1 MSISGQPAPSL
12 FAGLTPVIAKR
23 VHPDWQK
30 NETDYRAQRDTL
42 PIRFADKWIGFAEGT
57 VIASGTSPVE
67 VFHTVPSSGK
77 HPFVTC
83 VGHETDPNRMRR
95 ASLLIR
101 CDISQRIDHIGDQK
115 LKALGAGTCANSDG
129 VPAGPHS
136 MTADVAAAKNSALVM
151 TRNISA
157 LIAVKILNIRGGK
170 PITFCPQA
178 DGAVNVPVAA
188 VCRSSTDLGGVFI
201 AKAPN
206 AQQWVEITIVY
217 ASHANNV
224 PPALLSEAQRTA
236 LSADG
241 AGLDF
246 GPPTGFVIKFTNG
259 LTAYLSGDTGIH
271 SEMKTVVNEYHK
283 ANLAVLN
290 LGPNAGTVKSAAYAM
305 NELVR
310 PASVMLTHPNEAVTE
325 GGKLRPASNAAAL
338 IKQLKGTAHLAI
350 SGRTMEFDGNGK
362 CVAGC

>member
-1 MSISGQPAPSL
+1 MKTAYASAALALALAASPAI
-12 FAGLTPVIAKR
+12 AQNVKITPVGS
-23 VHPDWQK
+23 HPGELCAND
-30 NETDYRAQRDTL
+30 RATIFEDPTGVRILYDVAQNVTG
-42 PIRFADKWIGFAEGT
+42 AD
-57 VIASGTSPVE
+57 
-67 VFHTVPSSGK
+67 
-77 HPFVTC
+77 
-83 VGHETDPNRMRR
+83 DPRLGEIHLV
-95 ASLLIR
+95 LL
-101 CDISQRIDHIGDQK
+101 SHLHGDHIGDQK
-115 LKALGAGTCANSDG
+115 LKALGAGTCANSDR
-129 VPAGPHS
+129 VPAGPNS
-136 MTADVAAAKNSALVM
+136 MTAEVAAAKNAALVM

-157 LIAVKILNIRGGK
+157 LIATKVQNIRGGK
-170 PITFCPQA
+170 PITFCPQT
-178 DGAVNVPVAA
+178 DGATSVPVAA

-206 AQQWVEITIVY
+206 ASQGVEITIVY

-224 PPALLSEAQRTA
+224 PLTLLSEAQRTA

-290 LGPNAGTVKSAAYAM
+290 LGPSAGTVTSAAYAM

-310 PASVMLTHPNEAVTE
+310 PASVILTHPNEAVTD
-325 GGKLRPASNAAAL
+325 GGKLRPASRTAAL

-350 SGRTMEFDGNGK
+350 SGRTMEFDGKGK